1 MSDVTSGEKTCWFVM
16 RDLGRTS
23 LDKSYYKLFKDNGFE
38 AYTPLK
44 WQLAVKNGKRSRV
57 QVPVIRDLLFVHD
70 VRSRIEAFIQKYS
83 AIQFRYVRGAYCCP
97 MVVPEADM
105 NRFIRVT
112 DSTDSPEY
120 YTPCDI
126 TPNMCGRRIRI
137 IGGPLDGC
145 EGKLVTVRGSKR
157 RRIMVSLLNL
167 LSVAVEGKP
176 EYIQFIE
183 D

>member
-1 MSDVTSGEKTCWFVM
+1 
-16 RDLGRTS
+16 
-23 LDKSYYKLFKDNGFE
+23 
-38 AYTPLK
+38 
-44 WQLAVKNGKRSRV
+44 
-57 QVPVIRDLLFVHD
+57 
-70 VRSRIEAFIQKYS
+70 
-83 AIQFRYVRGAYCCP
+83 

-145 EGKLVTVRGSKR
+145 EGRLLTVRGSRK
-157 RRIMVSLLNL
+157 RRIMVDLPDL
-167 LSVAVEGKP
+167 LSVAVEVSP
-176 EYIQFIE
+176 EFIQFL
-183 D
+183 

>member
-44 WQLAVKNGKRSRV
+44 WQLVVKNGKRSRV

-97 MVVPEADM
+97 FHKGYGFYRFAGVLYSLRHNSQHVRPQDTY
-105 NRFIRVT
+105 NRW
-112 DSTDSPEY
+112 PA
-120 YTPCDI
+120 
-126 TPNMCGRRIRI
+126 GR
-137 IGGPLDGC
+137 L
-145 EGKLVTVRGSKR
+145 R
-157 RRIMVSLLNL
+157 R
-167 LSVAVEGKP
+167 
-176 EYIQFIE
+176 
-183 D
+183 